1 MTKCTDIR
9 NRTSCNYDKL
19 KETYTMTHYYQIT
32 NSQRQKQNHLK
43 SIKKKVT
50 HYIQEIFNRIMSTF
64 VSKYFVDQK

>member
-1 MTKCTDIR
+1 
-9 NRTSCNYDKL
+9 
-19 KETYTMTHYYQIT
+19 MTHYYQIT